1 MDLDNVRTHYSHQAK
16 DQLIDL
22 YLAKIDVMKNHIQF
36 LEMQI
41 ENFNKQLNNIQ

>member
-1 MDLDNVRTHYSHQAK
+1 MDVGNVRTHYSHQAK

-22 YLAKIDVMKNHIQF
+22 YLAKIDAMKNHINF